1 MNNEMTP
8 FAELVSDETAFAL
21 SEALHWLAQQCEAKY
36 FAQIQRHLATL
47 YEARP
52 VDPEQPWNANPPT
65 E

>member
-1 MNNEMTP
+1 MNDEMTP

-21 SEALHWLAQQCEAKY
+21 SEALHWLAQACEAKY
-36 FAQIQRHLATL
+36 SGQIRPHLATL

-52 VDPEQPWNANPPT
+52 VDPEQPWNTHPPT